1 MPYGKSKRKVKGQAR
16 VTALKLFGIPGKME
30 SPSDRENVCLVLAH
44 SPSPQVKELVRKARD
59 PIFRQSS
66 FAMLAEREGL
76 NYHDLAREFK
86 EIQRSIGFVRA
97 AGHLPDLMEQI
108 MIDAKGGE
116 AQCGSCHGTG
126 KVKDDVCW
134 ICRGKGTTYEM
145 GDTDRLRMA
154 LDMFSLTPKGTAGV
168 AVNLD
173 LRSPGA
179 KPEALESL
187 SESIGPIL
195 NGEGKIE

>member
-30 SPSDRENVCLVLAH
+30 SPSDRENVCLILAH
-44 SPSPQVKELVRKARD
+44 SPNAQVKELVRKARD
-59 PIFRQSS
+59 PAYRQSS
-66 FAMLAEREGL
+66 FAMLAERENL

-116 AQCGSCHGTG
+116 VQCAKCKGTG
-126 KVKDDVCW
+126 KVKDDTCW
-134 ICRGKGTTYEM
+134 ACMGKGTTYAM

-154 LDMFSLTPKGTAGV
+154 LDMFSLSSKGSGV
-168 AVNLD
+168 NVNLD
-173 LRSPGA
+173 LRNPGT